1 MLGPSMLLD
10 EITEPLLG
18 RRRSA
23 VLIMPGFVLLLA
35 LALALGPVGLPID
48 GVVLQR
54 NWASVE
60 TDWPVV
66 LAV

>member
-1 MLGPSMLLD
+1 MLLV
-10 EITEPLLG
+10 EIAEPLLG

-23 VLIMPGFVLLLA
+23 VLMTGLALLLGA
-35 LALALGPVGLPID
+35 GPEGLLID
-48 GVVLQR
+48 GVLQR

-60 TDWPVV
+60 TDWPAV

>member
-1 MLGPSMLLD
+1 MLLD

-23 VLIMPGFVLLLA
+23 VLIMPGFALL
-35 LALALGPVGLPID
+35 LALALGPVGLLTD

-60 TDWPVV
+60 TDWPAV

>member
-1 MLGPSMLLD
+1 VLGPSMLLD

-23 VLIMPGFVLLLA
+23 VLIMPVFALL
-35 LALALGPVGLPID
+35 LALALGPVGLLTD

-60 TDWPVV
+60 TDWPAV

>member
-1 MLGPSMLLD
+1 MLLD
-10 EITEPLLG
+10 EMAEPLLG

-23 VLIMPGFVLLLA
+23 VLIMPGFAPL
-35 LALALGPVGLPID
+35 LALGPVGLLTD
-48 GVVLQR
+48 GVLQR

-60 TDWPVV
+60 TDWPAV

>member
-1 MLGPSMLLD
+1 MLLV
-10 EITEPLLG
+10 EMAEPLLG

-23 VLIMPGFVLLLA
+23 VLMAAFALL
-35 LALALGPVGLPID
+35 LALGPVGLLID

-54 NWASVE
+54 SWASVE
-60 TDWPVV
+60 TDWPAV

>member
-1 MLGPSMLLD
+1 MLLV
-10 EITEPLLG
+10 EIAEPLLG

-23 VLIMPGFVLLLA
+23 VLMAGLALLLGA
-35 LALALGPVGLPID
+35 GPKGLLID
-48 GVVLQR
+48 GVLQR

-60 TDWPVV
+60 TDWPAV

>member
-1 MLGPSMLLD
+1 VLGPSMLLD

-23 VLIMPGFVLLLA
+23 VLIMPGFALL
-35 LALALGPVGLPID
+35 LALALGPVGLLTD

-60 TDWPVV
+60 TDWPAV